1 MSTGLQSDISFDTK
15 NAPADVENAKDF
27 LADLWQR
34 ILDQLKSDFQDN
46 SAVTWLEV
54 LVPYQTSG
62 GTLIMS
68 APTRFARD
76 SVKSKFYAP
85 LLQAWQSHLSQIITL
100 DIIVGRQSKIPVI
113 KPIDIPDT
121 IQVKQPK
128 AADATQIGRLPLLQM
143 VEQNIALPAQNTVS
157 HTSQPKP
164 KTPALVYQDD
174 HLFDEKYTFDNFV
187 VGPSNELAFAAARK
201 VAEGKA
207 VTFNPLFF
215 HGGVGLGKTHL
226 MHAIALFMHENLA
239 HKSVIYLS
247 AEQFMHRFVVAL
259 RNKDTQT
266 FKEQFRNVDVLMIDD
281 LQFIAGKTQTQE
293 EFFHT
298 FNALVDSKKQVIISA
313 DRSPNDMGNMEE
325 RIRSRLSWGLV
336 VDIHQTDYSLRI
348 GILRSKIALLQ
359 KEYPSFAVPDKVIEY
374 LAHCITGNVRE
385 LEGAIN
391 RIAAHATFTG
401 RAVTLELTEDVIAD
415 LLRMYEKKTG
425 VNEIRK
431 RICDYFDVKLTDL
444 DSSRRSRDI
453 AFPRQV
459 AMYLTKS
466 MTGMSYPE
474 IGRKFGGKDHSTVI
488 HAVHKIEL
496 AINEKNDVAEQ
507 IRELKKLLKT
517 GG

>member
-1 MSTGLQSDISFDTK
+1 MSAGLQSDLSL
-15 NAPADVENAKDF
+15 AKDKVDCVDVSTSKKE
-27 LADLWQR
+27 LMAQW
-34 ILDQLKSDFQDN
+34 N
-46 SAVTWLEV
+46 SVVDVFRKELNEHSALTWLEA
-54 LVPYQTSG
+54 LIPYEVSDMMI
-62 GTLIMS
+62 IMS

-76 SVKSKFYAP
+76 SVKSKYYDI
-85 LLQAWQSHLSQIITL
+85 LLKAWQQQLPHIVKL
-100 DIIVGRQSKIPVI
+100 DIIVGRQKKVQMPMTSETNISNTNFISRKRHDEIELS
-113 KPIDIPDT
+113 
-121 IQVKQPK
+121 
-128 AADATQIGRLPLLQM
+128 RLPLLNS
-143 VEQNIALPAQNTVS
+143 VATETHSDNITNKIDEPEISV
-157 HTSQPKP
+157 HQPQ
-164 KTPALVYQDD
+164 ADI
-174 HLFDEKYTFDNFV
+174 FDEKYTFENFV

-201 VAEGKA
+201 VAEGKG

-226 MHAIALFMHENLA
+226 MHAIALYMAENLP

-266 FKEQFRNVDVLMIDD
+266 FKEQFRTLDVLMIDD

-298 FNALVDSKKQVIISA
+298 FNALVDTKKQVILSA

-348 GILRSKIALLQ
+348 GILKSKIELLQ
-359 KEYPSFAVPDKVIEY
+359 KEYPTFFVPDKVIEF

-401 RAVTLELTEDVIAD
+401 RPVTLELTEDVIAD

-425 VNEIRK
+425 VHEIRK
-431 RICDYFDVKLTDL
+431 RVSDYFGVKLTDL

-453 AFPRQV
+453 AYPRQV

-488 HAVHKIEL
+488 HAVQKIEL
-496 AINEKNDVAEQ
+496 AMNENNDVAEQ
-507 IRELKKLLKT
+507 IKELKKLLKT
-517 GG
+517 GS

>member
-1 MSTGLQSDISFDTK
+1 MSTGLQSGVSLTK
-15 NAPADVENAKDF
+15 ECDKGSEVRS
-27 LADLWQR
+27 LTDLWAL
-34 ILDQLKSDFQDN
+34 ILYDLKIEFNDPN
-46 SAVTWLEV
+46 MNLWLE
-54 LVPYQTSG
+54 P
-62 GTLIMS
+62 LIPNQVNDATIVMS

-76 SVKSKFYAP
+76 SIKNKFTHDI
-85 LLQAWQSHLSQIITL
+85 LRAWQAYLPNIMTL
-100 DIIVGRQSKIPVI
+100 DIIVGRQKKIPVQSAL
-113 KPIDIPDT
+113 KKSSVLPPPT
-121 IQVKQPK
+121 EKQNQVGFGF
-128 AADATQIGRLPLLQM
+128 DLPLLK
-143 VEQNIALPAQNTVS
+143 IASTQDSLRK
-157 HTSQPKP
+157 TSQSHSVASE
-164 KTPALVYQDD
+164 TVHTHQN
-174 HLFDEKYTFDNFV
+174 HIFDEKYTFDNFV

-201 VAEGKA
+201 VAEGKG

-226 MHAIALFMHENLA
+226 MHAIALNMHENIQG
-239 HKSVIYLS
+239 KSVIYLS

-313 DRSPNDMGNMEE
+313 DRSPNDMGNMED

-348 GILRSKIALLQ
+348 GILKSKIALLQ
-359 KEYPSFAVPDKVIEY
+359 KEYPSFFVPDKVVEY
-374 LAHCITGNVRE
+374 LAHRITGNVRE

-391 RIAAHATFTG
+391 RIAAHATFTA
-401 RAVTLELTEDVIAD
+401 RPVTLDLTEDVIAD

-425 VNEIRK
+425 INEIRK
-431 RICDYFDVKLTDL
+431 RICDYFNIKLSDL

-453 AFPRQV
+453 AYPRQI

-496 AINEKNDVAEQ
+496 AMNENNDIAEQ
-507 IRELKKLLKT
+507 IKELKNLLKT
-517 GG
+517 G

>member
-1 MSTGLQSDISFDTK
+1 MSKGLQPDISFDK
-15 NAPADVENAKDF
+15 EYDKGSEVRPLEA
-27 LADLWQR
+27 LWTR
-34 ILDQLKSDFQDN
+34 ILEQFKTDLNDPN
-46 SAVTWLEV
+46 MNLWLE
-54 LVPYQTSG
+54 P
-62 GTLIMS
+62 LIPNQVNDMTIVMS

-76 SVKSKFYAP
+76 SIKNKFAADI
-85 LLQAWQSHLSQIITL
+85 LRAWQKYIPQIIAL
-100 DIIVGRQSKIPVI
+100 DIIVGRQKKTAMQPIAKKSLSGVI
-113 KPIDIPDT
+113 QSSDNKVTPLSD
-121 IQVKQPK
+121 
-128 AADATQIGRLPLLQM
+128 LPLLK
-143 VEQNIALPAQNTVS
+143 IATQDTSHNTV
-157 HTSQPKP
+157 KP
-164 KTPALVYQDD
+164 TNVSYELSSTHQNHV
-174 HLFDEKYTFDNFV
+174 FDEKYTFENFV

-201 VAEGKA
+201 VAEGKG

-226 MHAIALFMHENLA
+226 MHAIALYMGA
-239 HKSVIYLS
+239 HVANKSVIYLS

-313 DRSPNDMGNMEE
+313 DRSPNDMGNMED

-348 GILRSKIALLQ
+348 GILKSKIALLQ
-359 KEYPSFAVPDKVIEY
+359 KEYPSFFVPDKVTEY
-374 LAHCITGNVRE
+374 LAHRITGNVRE

-391 RIAAHATFTG
+391 RIAAHSTFTA
-401 RAVTLELTEDVIAD
+401 RPVTLELTEDVIAD

-425 VNEIRK
+425 INEIRK
-431 RICDYFDVKLTDL
+431 RICDYFNIKLTDL

-453 AFPRQV
+453 AYPRQI

-496 AINEKNDVAEQ
+496 AMNENNDVAEQ
-507 IRELKKLLKT
+507 IKELKNLLKT
-517 GG
+517 G

>member
-1 MSTGLQSDISFDTK
+1 VTS
-15 NAPADVENAKDF
+15 A
-27 LADLWQR
+27 
-34 ILDQLKSDFQDN
+34 LD
-46 SAVTWLEV
+46 
-54 LVPYQTSG
+54 
-62 GTLIMS
+62 
-68 APTRFARD
+68 
-76 SVKSKFYAP
+76 
-85 LLQAWQSHLSQIITL
+85 
-100 DIIVGRQSKIPVI
+100 
-113 KPIDIPDT
+113 
-121 IQVKQPK
+121 
-128 AADATQIGRLPLLQM
+128 LPLLK
-143 VEQNIALPAQNTVS
+143 IARQAPIKNTVS
-157 HTSQPKP
+157 DT
-164 KTPALVYQDD
+164 LVASELSSTHQN
-174 HLFDEKYTFDNFV
+174 HIFDEKYTFENFV

-201 VAEGKA
+201 VAEGKG

-226 MHAIALFMHENLA
+226 MHAIALNMNDNVKN
-239 HKSVIYLS
+239 KSVIYLS

-313 DRSPNDMGNMEE
+313 DRSPNDMGNMED

-348 GILRSKIALLQ
+348 GILKSKIALLQ
-359 KEYPSFAVPDKVIEY
+359 KEYPSFFVPDKVIEY
-374 LAHCITGNVRE
+374 LAHRITGNVRE

-391 RIAAHATFTG
+391 RIAAHATFTA
-401 RAVTLELTEDVIAD
+401 RPVTLELTEDVIAD

-425 VNEIRK
+425 INEIRK
-431 RICDYFDVKLTDL
+431 RICDYFNIKLSDL

-453 AFPRQV
+453 AYPRQI

-496 AINEKNDVAEQ
+496 AINENNDVADQ
-507 IRELKKLLKT
+507 IKELKNLLKT
-517 GG
+517 G

>member
-1 MSTGLQSDISFDTK
+1 MSKGLQPDISFDK
-15 NAPADVENAKDF
+15 ECNKGSEIPPLSLVDI
-27 LADLWQR
+27 WQR
-34 ILDQLKSDFQDN
+34 IVTQFKSELNDSN
-46 SAVTWLEV
+46 MNIWLE
-54 LVPYQTSG
+54 P
-62 GTLIMS
+62 LIPNQVNDVTIVMS

-76 SVKSKFYAP
+76 SIKNKFASDI
-85 LLQAWQSHLSQIITL
+85 LKAWQVYLPNIISL
-100 DIIVGRQSKIPVI
+100 DIIVGRQKKTPVQSIAKKTTSDTDRLSDNKINTAPSS
-113 KPIDIPDT
+113 D
-121 IQVKQPK
+121 
-128 AADATQIGRLPLLQM
+128 LPLLKIIPQTASQHTPQQQTSHSDISNTH
-143 VEQNIALPAQNTVS
+143 QNHI
-157 HTSQPKP
+157 
-164 KTPALVYQDD
+164 
-174 HLFDEKYTFDNFV
+174 FDEKYIFDNFV

-201 VAEGKA
+201 VAEGKG

-226 MHAIALFMHENLA
+226 MHAIALHMNSNSP

-313 DRSPNDMGNMEE
+313 DRSPNDMGNMED

-348 GILRSKIALLQ
+348 GILKSKIALLQ
-359 KEYPSFAVPDKVIEY
+359 KEYPSFFVPDKVIEY
-374 LAHCITGNVRE
+374 LAHRITGNVRE

-401 RAVTLELTEDVIAD
+401 RPVTLDLTEDVIAD

-425 VNEIRK
+425 INEIRK
-431 RICDYFDVKLTDL
+431 RICDYFNVKLTDL

-453 AFPRQV
+453 AYPRQI

-496 AINEKNDVAEQ
+496 AINENNDIAEQ
-507 IRELKKLLKT
+507 IKELKNLLKT
-517 GG
+517 G

>member
-1 MSTGLQSDISFDTK
+1 MSTGLQTTVSLGNGLDKALEARSLASLWTLVLDT
-15 NAPADVENAKDF
+15 
-27 LADLWQR
+27 
-34 ILDQLKSDFQDN
+34 LKTEFNDPN
-46 SAVTWLEV
+46 MNLWLE
-54 LVPYQTSG
+54 P
-62 GTLIMS
+62 LIPSQVNDVTIVMS

-76 SVKSKFYAP
+76 SIKNKFAKDI
-85 LLQAWQSHLSQIITL
+85 LRAWQVYMPHIIAL
-100 DIIVGRQSKIPVI
+100 DFIVGRQKKTP
-113 KPIDIPDT
+113 T
-121 IQVKQPK
+121 N
-128 AADATQIGRLPLLQM
+128 TQNKKSEQQTQQINNSTALKTALPSSSTSTENNHAFPLL
-143 VEQNIALPAQNTVS
+143 NIANTSFSNTDTPQISSDTTQQNHV
-157 HTSQPKP
+157 
-164 KTPALVYQDD
+164 
-174 HLFDEKYTFDNFV
+174 FDEKYTFDNFV
-187 VGPSNELAFAAARK
+187 VGPSNELAYAAARK
-201 VAEGKA
+201 VAEGKG

-226 MHAIALFMHENLA
+226 MHAIALSMHANV
-239 HKSVIYLS
+239 KNKKVIYLS
-247 AEQFMHRFVVAL
+247 AEQFMHRFVLAL

-313 DRSPNDMGNMEE
+313 DRSPNDMGNMED

-348 GILRSKIALLQ
+348 GILKSKIALLQ
-359 KEYPSFAVPDKVIEY
+359 KEYPSFFVPEKVIEY
-374 LAHCITGNVRE
+374 LAHRITGNVRE

-391 RIAAHATFTG
+391 RIAAHSTFTA
-401 RAVTLELTEDVIAD
+401 RPVTLDLTEDIIAD

-425 VNEIRK
+425 INEIRK
-431 RICDYFDVKLTDL
+431 KICDYFNVKLTDL
-444 DSSRRSRDI
+444 DSSRRSREI
-453 AFPRQV
+453 AYPRQV

-496 AINEKNDVAEQ
+496 AINENNDVAEQ
-507 IRELKKLLKT
+507 IKELKNLLKT
-517 GG
+517 G